1 MLGTSSIQE
10 NSEGAGG
17 GCPAMQ
23 QDTAGMSCPSLEVIK
38 AGLHAEAGTL
48 IKEMVGERWVK

>member
-1 MLGTSSIQE
+1 
-10 NSEGAGG
+10 
-17 GCPAMQ
+17 MQ

-38 AGLHAEAGTL
+38 AGLDAEAGTL